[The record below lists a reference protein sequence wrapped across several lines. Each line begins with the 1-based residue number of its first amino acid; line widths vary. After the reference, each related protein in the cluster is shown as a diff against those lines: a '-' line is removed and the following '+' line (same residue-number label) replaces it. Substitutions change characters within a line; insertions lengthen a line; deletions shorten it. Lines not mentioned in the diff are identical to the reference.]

1 MSVINKMLQ
10 DLDQRS
16 AFGEPAADI
25 GASAVRP
32 VVAERRGHEW
42 FWRILA
48 VLVLISLAWVGWV
61 AYQLQPRPLATPL
74 AFLAAQQSAARST
87 ATPEKRVERPLPVA
101 VAAPVAAPA
110 TEPAKPEPVAAKP
123 EPVRPVEAMKL
134 ARSIETAIV
143 EAPPA
148 PKARATNT
156 AAAKP
161 SRVAPEAVAQ
171 PAARGA
177 TAPSVDKRDLAKPA
191 NDTAEGRF
199 RRAVALLNQGRISEA
214 EEQLGSALQADPAH
228 VAARQTYVALLLEQ
242 QRVGGALR
250 LLRDAL
256 EAHPGH
262 PGFSLALAR
271 VYAEQRDHPAALAAI
286 DKAGAA
292 AQGADFQAL
301 KGAVLQRMGRHAE
314 AVTAYQE
321 AVQKSAQPGGG
332 IWTGLGVSLEALG
345 RPGDAVQAYRRALGA
360 APLAPELRIY
370 AEDRIR
376 VLQ

>member
-16 AFGEPAADI
+16 AFGEPAADV

-32 VVAERRGHEW
+32 VAAERRGHEW
-42 FWRILA
+42 FWRVLA

-74 AFLAAQQSAARST
+74 AFLAAQQSAGRSA
-87 ATPEKRVERPLPVA
+87 ATPEKTVERPLPVA

-110 TEPAKPEPVAAKP
+110 TESAKPEPVAAKP

-143 EAPPA
+143 EAPA
-148 PKARATNT
+148 PKARATNA

-161 SRVAPEAVAQ
+161 SRVAPEPIAQ
-171 PAARGA
+171 RAAPGA

-199 RRAVALLNQGRISEA
+199 RRAVAFLNQGRISEA
-214 EEQLGSALQADPAH
+214 EEQLGAALQADPAH

-250 LLRDAL
+250 LLREAL
-256 EAHPGH
+256 EANPGH
-262 PGFSLALAR
+262 PGFSLVLAR

-292 AQGADFQAL
+292 AQSADFQAL

-321 AVQKSAQPGGG
+321 AIQKSAQPGGG
-332 IWTGLGVSLEALG
+332 TWAGLGVSLEALG
-345 RPGDAVQAYRRALGA
+345 QPGDAVQAYRRALGA

-376 VLQ
+376 ALQ